1 MKAAL
6 FLVLLSGVALT
17 NASPVEKVVELMKEL
32 KERALADGAAEQKIF
47 DKYACWCEN
56 TSKRKAQDIVD
67 GTNSLRALGQ
77 QILSLKGKVAT
88 LAAEI
93 AQLKKEEAANKA
105 AQEKATDIRTKENAD
120 YMAKTSETS
129 QALAALED
137 AITVLA
143 DNTFAQVDGASAA
156 LVQLD
161 SAAWQR
167 ASTGVRNA
175 LGTDAAGALGLEK
188 LKEIKSFMDQ
198 TQHGTASAPASATI
212 QGMLK
217 DMYDTMSSDL
227 EDDTQTEATKN
238 REFED
243 FIAVKTK
250 ELMETEA
257 TRAKKEKE
265 KADTEA
271 LLAETTQEYDDTEAQ
286 KKADIKFFDE
296 TTEAC
301 KAKNDEWN
309 VRKSMREEE
318 VKGITEAIKIL
329 TSDEVRALFAKTIKP
344 GMSAASFLQIDDSN
358 SDGAKLEMSR
368 SKAFAA
374 LQKQATK
381 THSLR
386 LASVASSVRVAKAG
400 HFDAVIKEIDAM
412 KVTLKEEEADDIKKR
427 DTCKQEF
434 LEIESTTK
442 DLAWKIKNLD
452 ASIAKLESLIAKD
465 EDEKAATIQEIE
477 DTQKNI
483 DDMKATRI
491 AENGEFKQA
500 KEDDETA
507 IEVLEKAKEAL
518 TKFYKKN
525 TLLQVQAPF
534 EVSEDQA
541 PDASFSDKGSNKNE
555 SKGIESLMEMI
566 IEDLHAEIKEA
577 VKDEA
582 DATKEWVAQTKAA
595 EKLKSELIEKKDN
608 LEAAIADKTDKKNAE
623 NVDKTGNA
631 GDKKDEEDHLA
642 NIKPDCDWL
651 IGAFDERVRKRA
663 AEMDGLTTAKEALM
677 GAVLLQTNKGFDDN
691 ALDRVDFK
699 RVNFLGTN

>member
-1 MKAAL
+1 MPR
-6 FLVLLSGVALT
+6 S
-17 NASPVEKVVELMKEL
+17 
-32 KERALADGAAEQKIF
+32 RQ
-47 DKYACWCEN
+47 
-56 TSKRKAQDIVD
+56 TS
-67 GTNSLRALGQ
+67 S
-77 QILSLKGKVAT
+77 
-88 LAAEI
+88 
-93 AQLKKEEAANKA
+93 
-105 AQEKATDIRTKENAD
+105 
-120 YMAKTSETS
+120 
-129 QALAALED
+129 
-137 AITVLA
+137 
-143 DNTFAQVDGASAA
+143 
-156 LVQLD
+156 
-161 SAAWQR
+161 
-167 ASTGVRNA
+167 
-175 LGTDAAGALGLEK
+175 
-188 LKEIKSFMDQ
+188 
-198 TQHGTASAPASATI
+198 
-212 QGMLK
+212 
-217 DMYDTMSSDL
+217 
-227 EDDTQTEATKN
+227 
-238 REFED
+238 
-243 FIAVKTK
+243 
-250 ELMETEA
+250 
-257 TRAKKEKE
+257 
-265 KADTEA
+265 
-271 LLAETTQEYDDTEAQ
+271 
-286 KKADIKFFDE
+286 FFDE
-296 TTEAC
+296 TDAAC
-301 KAKNDEWN
+301 RAKNDEWN

-358 SDGAKLEMSR
+358 SDGAKLELSR
-368 SKAFAA
+368 NKAFAA

-381 THSLR
+381 TRSLR
-386 LASVASSVRVAKAG
+386 LASVATSVRTAKAG

-412 KVTLKEEEADDIKKR
+412 KQTLKEEEANDIKKR
-427 DTCKQEF
+427 DTCKEEY
-434 LEIESTTK
+434 LNIESKTS
-442 DLAWKIKNLD
+442 DLAWKIKNND
-452 ASIAKLESLIAKD
+452 AKIAKLEALIAKD

-582 DATKEWVAQTKAA
+582 DATKEWMKQTKAA

-608 LEAAIADKTDKKNAE
+608 LEAAIAERTDAKTADG
-623 NVDKTGNA
+623 VDKTSTQS
-631 GDKKDEEDHLA
+631 DKKDQEDHLA

-651 IGAFDERVRKRA
+651 LGAFDERVRKRA

-677 GAVLLQTNKGFDDN
+677 GAVLLQTGKSGKSFDDN
-691 ALDRVDFK
+691 ALERVDFK
-699 RVNFLGTN
+699 RVNFLGMH